1 MDYIEFVGQ
10 SFTSDA
16 EMEKLSRNEREKRG
30 SRCLY
35 SDYFLSV
42 SDGLFTFARTI
53 ITTRGITGIPGS
65 QRVGWGSDYLRP

>member
-30 SRCLY
+30 VEM
-35 SDYFLSV
+35 FV
-42 SDGLFTFARTI
+42 
-53 ITTRGITGIPGS
+53 
-65 QRVGWGSDYLRP
+65 Q